1 MTQDTYQMQRRTF
14 IQRVGQAC
22 AATCLGPVDITTVAQ
37 GAPGASGSP
46 AGTAQT
52 QRSREGQPTEAS
64 DWATISALLED
75 ASSTYH
81 EPWDD
86 ATNRTLMKGAY
97 LGNGDLGVHLGGSEE
112 KLVYYFGKNGFHAGN
127 DTAGYRSGDDTAPG
141 PYKQHI
147 LNLARMTIEA
157 QFETETGRRLRAKNA
172 PPETPEPPVPYSVT
186 QDLKLAE
193 IRTESTI
200 AGGPVRTRAFLAPDS
215 NTMVL
220 ELSTQGRTDRPLQA
234 TLEVVGNASVAKRAG
249 QRDRVAWVTKEPNAE
264 GAPFYV
270 KGAVAARVIGGESR
284 VTSDHRSCA
293 RLTFTVPAGGRVVR
307 ILIEAEHTKNAPSPL
322 AAVKGAVSRRTATDL
337 ARLLEANRAWWRR
350 FWLRS
355 YIRLGDDLQRYW
367 YNHLYLVGS
376 AARSG
381 TDNGPGKAPGHWGPW
396 NRADDMKWFG
406 NLGMNYN
413 AQNPYYGTFTANHVD
428 LVDPYVETI
437 RHYAQNTGR
446 QRVLNR
452 WVSPEIAAH
461 MPTGCRGV
469 EFEGSFTSH
478 GTPSTAG
485 GTQGTE
491 DCCMA
496 TNAVFAILPIVWK
509 WKYGR
514 DTRFLADKAY
524 PLMRLVADFFDDYI
538 GAPIHGRYDVYGSV
552 HEGANWFAKNDMFS
566 LGAIRFLYREIVAA
580 SIELGRDAD
589 RRAHWQDILDHMS
602 EYPLQA
608 WGSKVTFRPDAVHD
622 VMEALHY
629 QGGARNTG
637 VMFTTTFDN
646 IGARTLPAYRL
657 ATCNT
662 LDRGNMFH
670 PQRWCGWQNGNDFG
684 MMFVMAVRAGYPA
697 DRVIEAIKA
706 WKPERNGVVSQKD
719 GGGIETAGIIEAI
732 NGMLLQS
739 QDGVIR
745 IFPNWDR
752 SVDAEFHR
760 LRAVGAFLVGARY
773 RAADG
778 VVDSVRIFSERGNP
792 CVVQSPFDGAPIA
805 VTRADTGQAVSL
817 VEDEDEFTFRT
828 TAGVTYQIARTDCAP
843 VAIGAPVIT
852 THPADTTVGLP
863 DPASFS
869 VSATED
875 GLRYQWQKNRADIPG
890 ATRPTYTAPATTLWD
905 IGSEYR
911 CVVSNALGA
920 ARSRPGILN
929 LASAPKRPHHPIHG
943 TWSYRHDGRDYSRE
957 FTPDGQCIL
966 REGSR
971 IGWTKA
977 YSVSDERTVMVEGT
991 LRHVLSAADTLD
1003 IESTFTGQRTSR

>member
-1 MTQDTYQMQRRTF
+1 MQRRTF
-14 IQRVGQAC
+14 CQVVGQAC
-22 AATCLGPVDITTVAQ
+22 VAAYIGPV
-37 GAPGASGSP
+37 GLEASTDNKGRPS
-46 AGTAQT
+46 AASQT
-52 QRSREGQPTEAS
+52 LKADQKPVDEAS
-64 DWATISALLED
+64 DWATISTLLED
-75 ASSTYH
+75 ASSTYR

-97 LGNGDLGVHLGGSEE
+97 LGNGDLGAHLGGSRHS
-112 KLVYYFGKNGFHAGN
+112 LIYYLGKNGFHAGN
-127 DTAGYRSGDDTAPG
+127 DTVGFRSGDESAPG

-147 LNLARMTIEA
+147 LNLARLTIEA
-157 QFETETGRRLRAKNA
+157 AAETEKADS
-172 PPETPEPPVPYSVT
+172 PSDYSVT
-186 QDLKLAE
+186 QDLKNAE
-193 IRTESTI
+193 IRTESFM
-200 AGGPVRTRAFLAPDS
+200 AGASVKTQAYLSPSS
-215 NTMVL
+215 NVLVL
-220 ELSTQGRTDRPLQA
+220 ELSTSGGKDLRLQA
-234 TLEVVGNASVAKRAG
+234 ALSVIGNASVAQRAG
-249 QRDRVAWVTKEPNAE
+249 RAGSMIWVTKEPNAE

-270 KGAVAARVIGGESR
+270 KGAVAAQILGTPALTTTDE
-284 VTSDHRSCA
+284 RSQS
-293 RLTFTVPAGGRVVR
+293 RLTFTLPADGGVV
-307 ILIEAEHTKNAPSPL
+307 LLVVQAEHTKNAPSPL
-322 AAVKGAVSRRTATDL
+322 AAVKTALRRRTTARVADL
-337 ARLLEANRAWWRR
+337 SASNKAWWRR

-355 YIRLGDDLQRYW
+355 YIQLGDPIQRYW

-381 TDNGPGKAPGHWGPW
+381 KNNGPGKAPGHWGPW

-406 NLGMNYN
+406 NMGMNYN

-437 RHYAQNTGR
+437 RYYAENTAR
-446 QRVLNR
+446 RRVIHR

-461 MPTGCRGV
+461 MPAGCRGV

-485 GTQGTE
+485 GTQGGE

-514 DTRFLADKAY
+514 DTQFLAKTAY
-524 PLMRLVADFFDDYI
+524 PLMRSVADFFDDYI
-538 GAPIHGRYDVYGSV
+538 GAPVNGRYEVYGSV

-566 LGAIRFLYREIVAA
+566 LGAIRFLYREIAAA
-580 SIELGRDAD
+580 SIELRCDAD

-646 IGARTLPAYRL
+646 ISHRTLPAYRL

-684 MMFVMAVRAGYPA
+684 MMFVMAVRAGYQA
-697 DRVIEAIKA
+697 DRVIQAIKG
-706 WKPERNGVVSQKD
+706 WKPEPNGVVSQKD

-745 IFPNWDR
+745 IFPNWDK

-760 LRAVGAFLVGARY
+760 LRSVGAFLVGARY
-773 RAADG
+773 RAASRI
-778 VVDSVRIFSERGNP
+778 VDSVRIFSERGNP
-792 CVVQSPFDGAPIA
+792 CIVQSPFDGACIA

-817 VEDEDEFTFRT
+817 VQDEDEFTFRT
-828 TAGVTYQIARTDCAP
+828 TAGVTYQIARTDCP
-843 VAIGAPVIT
+843 PIAIGAPVIT

-863 DPASFS
+863 EAASFS
-869 VSATED
+869 VSATGD
-875 GLRYQWQKNRADIPG
+875 GLRFQWQKNRADILG
-890 ATRPTYTAPATTLWD
+890 ATHPTYTTPAATLWD

-911 CVVSNALGA
+911 CVISNASGA
-920 ARSRPGILN
+920 LRSRPGTLN
-929 LASAPKRPHHPIHG
+929 LASAPKSDRHPILG
-943 TWSYRHDGRDYSRE
+943 TWSYRHADRDYSRE

-966 REGSR
+966 REGSS
-971 IGWTKA
+971 IAWTKA
-977 YSVSDERTVMVEGT
+977 YSVSDERTVLVEGT
-991 LRHVLSAADTLD
+991 LRHVLTAPDTLD
-1003 IESTFTGQRTSR
+1003 IESTFTGKRTSR